1 MEKRKLGRTD
11 LEVSSLCL
19 GTMTYGEQNTQAEAF
34 EQMDYALDHGINFLD
49 TAELYAIPPKP
60 ETQGR
65 TEEIIGN
72 WTAERGNR
80 DDVIIA
86 TKVIGRSNMTWFRK
100 DGSAGI
106 VNRQQI
112 LEAVEGSLKRL
123 KTDYIDLYQIHWPER
138 HVTQFG
144 ANPTVFRHPK
154 PAEDENSIGEILQVM
169 DELVKAGKIR
179 HLGLSNESSWGT
191 MKFLQEAEA
200 GNGPRVVSV
209 QNAYS
214 LLNRTYEVN
223 MAEVSMRE
231 DVGLLAYS
239 ALGQGFITGK
249 YLDNKEPHGARKT
262 LFRRQERYT
271 TPGAEAAI
279 RAYVKVAEDFNLDI
293 SQLAIAFATSR
304 PFTTSTILGATTM
317 EQLKTDIAAHD
328 MEISEDLEKALDAV
342 HLLNSNPC
350 P

>member
-1 MEKRKLGRTD
+1 MEKRKLGRTNLD
-11 LEVSSLCL
+11 VSSLCL
-19 GTMTYGEQNTQAEAF
+19 GTMTYGEQNSQAEAF
-34 EQMDYALDHGINFLD
+34 EQMDYAIDQGINFFD

-60 ETQGR
+60 QTQGR

-72 WTAERGNR
+72 WMTERGNR
-80 DDVIIA
+80 DEVIIA

-100 DGSAGI
+100 DGSSGKL
-106 VNRQQI
+106 NRGQI
-112 LEAVEGSLKRL
+112 MEAIEGSLRRL

-144 ANPTVFRHPK
+144 ANPTIFRHPA
-154 PAEDENSIGEILQVM
+154 PAEDENSIDEILQVM
-169 DELVKAGKIR
+169 EELVKAGKIR

-200 GNGPRVVSV
+200 GNGPRVASV

-214 LLNRTYEVN
+214 LLNRTYEIN
-223 MAEVSMRE
+223 MAELSMRE

-249 YLDNKEPHGARKT
+249 YLDNKQPAGARKT
-262 LFRRQERYT
+262 LFQRQERYT

-279 RAYVKVAEDFNLDI
+279 RAYLKVAQDFEMDI
-293 SQLAIAFATSR
+293 SQLAIAFATTR

-317 EQLKTDIAAHD
+317 EQLKADIAAHD
-328 MEISEDLEKALDAV
+328 MIISEELEKAIDAV